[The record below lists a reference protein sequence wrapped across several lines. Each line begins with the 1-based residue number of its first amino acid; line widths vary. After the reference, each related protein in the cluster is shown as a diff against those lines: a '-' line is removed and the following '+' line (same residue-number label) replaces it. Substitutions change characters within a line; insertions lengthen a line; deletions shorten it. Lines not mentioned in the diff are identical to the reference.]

1 MTEFVK
7 REFEELEKFQQ
18 RVSQY
23 GLEVNKNS
31 FGGYYEGDSTDV
43 FVLCMTTKPQPVKG
57 NKKLIEQL
65 KQDGFR
71 LRTQRH
77 EDRKTGREY
86 MIFIVD
92 ESARIENR

>member
-23 GLEVNKNS
+23 GLEANKNGFS
-31 FGGYYEGDSTDV
+31 GHYESTDTDV
-43 FVLCMTTKPQPVKG
+43 FVLHMTTKKHPVKG

-65 KQDGFR
+65 ERDGFQYR
-71 LRTQRH
+71 VYRDFDNRMMFYVY
-77 EDRKTGREY
+77 G
-86 MIFIVD
+86 
-92 ESARIENR
+92 SARINTEEVRA